1 MLPLPKYPANVAP
14 EVQMRFAGV
23 GRKTKLAAFCA
34 GGAGPNL
41 NVLPNEAA
49 GQSVSGAP
57 FVTDSEWAE
66 ADVPIYALK
75 LLV

>member
-23 GRKTKLAAFCA
+23 GRKTELAAFC
-34 GGAGPNL
+34 AGPNL